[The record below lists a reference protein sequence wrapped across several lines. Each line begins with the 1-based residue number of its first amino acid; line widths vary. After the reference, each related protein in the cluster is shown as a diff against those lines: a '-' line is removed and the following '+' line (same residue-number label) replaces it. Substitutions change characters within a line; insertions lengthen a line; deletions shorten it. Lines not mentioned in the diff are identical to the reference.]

1 MSKIEHVIPI
11 IKQKTIRTL
20 LEKGE
25 RLDGRKPMDYRDV
38 RIEVGVID
46 SAEGSAL
53 VNLGNTLVIAGV
65 KLNIATPFPDSPTS
79 GALIVNAE
87 LIPLASPIFEYG
99 PPKEED
105 IEISRVVDR
114 GIRSSKLIDLEKL
127 GIITGRRAWFVYVDL
142 YALNHDGNLLDAC
155 MLAAVSALLTTKK
168 PKVHVEGDEIRILDE
183 KEPMPIENT
192 TLSTTFAKIGEYVI
206 VDPTYEEEL
215 AMDARL
221 TICYDKDG
229 KIVAIQK
236 GGSGY
241 FTPEEIID
249 LGRRGLEISRK
260 LINKLPTPLSSNEV

>member
-1 MSKIEHVIPI
+1 MSRIEHVIPL
-11 IKQKTIRTL
+11 IKQKTIRAL

-25 RLDGRKPMDYRDV
+25 RLDGRKPMDFRDV
-38 RIEVGVID
+38 EINVGVID
-46 SAEGSAL
+46 SAEGSAI
-53 VNLGNTLVIAGV
+53 VNLGNTMVIAGV
-65 KLNIATPFPDSPTS
+65 KLGMASPFPDSPNS

-87 LIPLASPIFEYG
+87 LIPLASPLFEYG

-127 GIITGRRAWFVYVDL
+127 VIVTGRKVWFVYVDL

-155 MLAAVSALLTTKK
+155 MLAAVSALLTARK
-168 PKVHVEGDEIRILDE
+168 PKTRIEGDHIEILDE
-183 KEPMPIENT
+183 KEPIPIGNT
-192 TLSTTFAKIGEYVI
+192 AISITFAKIGEYVV

-221 TICYDKDG
+221 TICYDKEG
-229 KIVAIQK
+229 RIVAIQK

-241 FTPEEIID
+241 FTSEEVID
-249 LGRRGLEISRK
+249 LGKKGLEISRK
-260 LINKLPTPLSSNEV
+260 LISKLPTPLSE